1 MATECSEKCRPK
13 PPNRTKPRRFD
24 ANSAARAYCA
34 ARKNGMSHVQFQQ
47 ALQERCFVPEECD
60 CERLRALL
68 RVSASAMAVAAAALG
83 VLTFVTARNPL
94 LNLFLR
100 LFGRQA
106 LEDLN
111 KSRLELEHLSE
122 MIETELVDGVY
133 EPVVISPP

>member
-1 MATECSEKCRPK
+1 MTHA
-13 PPNRTKPRRFD
+13 
-24 ANSAARAYCA
+24 
-34 ARKNGMSHVQFQQ
+34 QFQQ
-47 ALQERCFVPEECD
+47 ALQERCPVSEECD

-83 VLTFVTARNPL
+83 VLTVVTNRNPL

-106 LEDLN
+106 LEDLA
-111 KSRLELEHLSE
+111 KSRQELEQLSDI
-122 MIETELVDGVY
+122 IEAELVDGVY